1 MEEKVIDLRIN
12 RLKRETYETMKNE
25 GKINNDEIYLI
36 NEPFINAEGECIA
49 NVQLPV
55 NDTDAANKEYVDFRV
70 DQNTVKIDNEIT
82 RASEADEL
90 LKGKLELLNTSVNTL
105 KDEVSSKY
113 GEGSSP
119 RFDKTYG
126 KEFRASNGNNQWLTL
141 GCGKLDNGVLCWLG
155 AITNGDYIYD
165 QPWRNEL
172 QITDNPKNVI
182 IKRFQKD
189 KSNPAVKWVLPSP
202 LSGNTVTMLQE
213 APTKTTINKLSD
225 SASNADIISTINSI
239 IDVLKYLKICA

>member
-1 MEEKVIDLRIN
+1 MEEKVIDLKIN
-12 RLKRETYETMKNE
+12 RLKRETYESMKSS
-25 GKINNDEIYLI
+25 GQINDDEIYLVK
-36 NEPFINAEGECIA
+36 EDSVNAEGERVV
-49 NVQLPV
+49 NVKDPV
-55 NDTDAANKEYVDFRV
+55 DDTDAANKKYVDFKV
-70 DQNTVKIDNEIT
+70 NQNTIKIDNEIT
-82 RASEADEL
+82 RSSELDEL
-90 LKGKLELLNTSVNTL
+90 LKGNIELLNTSLEDL
-105 KDEVSSKY
+105 KVEVSEKY
-113 GEGSSP
+113 GRDSSP
-119 RFDKTYG
+119 TFVKIYG
-126 KEFRASNGNNQWLTL
+126 KELRASNGNNQWLTL

-172 QITDNPKNVI
+172 QVTDNPKNVI

-189 KSNPAVKWVLPSP
+189 ASNPAVKWVLPSP

-225 SASNADIISTINSI
+225 SASNADIISTISSI